1 MNYHVIGNSLSR
13 NPKPGQ
19 VVAELIFL
27 PHKAKL
33 IGADRSKDLAVLQ
46 IKGVTNNY
54 PLKIIV
60 RKVSVEE
67 ETFDPDYLKRA
78 FFTINW
84 DALVYASN
92 TLGYTEL
99 PDKVPDASVL
109 DSNEFLKKFH
119 HALLELQ
126 LEEGVLLCPETYRRF
141 PVKNGSPNMILRED
155 EMRLPSK
162 EEAENRKAEA
172 ENRKAEAEKIAKKK
186 MKRAMKEKKKEKQE
200 EPPKKIEMDWIA
212 KFKPKIEFVPM
223 SSDTWDEYNP

>member
-1 MNYHVIGNSLSR
+1 MRLLTHNIL
-13 NPKPGQ
+13 
-19 VVAELIFL
+19 
-27 PHKAKL
+27 
-33 IGADRSKDLAVLQ
+33 RSQ

-99 PDKVPDASVL
+99 PGKVPDASVL
-109 DSNEFLKKFH
+109 DSDEFLKKFH

-126 LEEGVLLCPETYRRF
+126 LEEGALICPETYRQF

-155 EMRLPSK
+155 EMRLPRK
-162 EEAENRKAEA
+162 AEAKNRKAEA
-172 ENRKAEAEKIAKKK
+172 KNRKAEAKKE
-186 MKRAMKEKKKEKQE
+186 MKQAMKLIKERQGQKGRENQQE
-200 EPPKKIEMDWIA
+200 EPPEKIQIDWIA
-212 KFKPKIEFVPM
+212 KHKPKIEFIPM
-223 SSDTWDEYNP
+223 SNDIWDYYNP